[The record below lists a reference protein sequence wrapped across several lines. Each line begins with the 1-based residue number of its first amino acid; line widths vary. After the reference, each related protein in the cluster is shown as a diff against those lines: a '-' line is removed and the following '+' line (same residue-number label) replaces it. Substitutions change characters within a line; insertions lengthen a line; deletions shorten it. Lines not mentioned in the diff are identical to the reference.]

1 MNKNK
6 LFLVMISFSFWL
18 SSSLC
23 AQNYPNRAV
32 KLIVTNP
39 AGGSSDIMARTI
51 AQKLSEL
58 WKQSVIVENKAGGG
72 GTIGMVYAANQPADG
87 YTILFGAQG
96 PTTVTPL
103 LSRVPYEMTR
113 DFYPL
118 SLVSTGP
125 SVMLV
130 QASLA
135 ERNLQDFIALAKA
148 KPNTLNFGSGG
159 VGNAHHLSAEL
170 LNLASGIQTTHVPY
184 KGGIA
189 AANDLAAGQIQ
200 FMFAEVAPVMPLIKA
215 GKLRPIAVASPK
227 RIALLPEV
235 PTFIESGFP
244 GFISI
249 VSWGLYLPTGV
260 ATSVIAQLQIDVRRV
275 MTDPDLVKRFAELG
289 FEAQYSSPD
298 EYRQFLAAE
307 TIKYARIIKENRIKA
322 E

>member
-1 MNKNK
+1 MT
-6 LFLVMISFSFWL
+6 ISAIFSGIFCFAL
-18 SSSLC
+18 LC
-23 AQNYPNRAV
+23 SNTVNAQNYPQRAV
-32 KLIVTNP
+32 KLVVTNL

-51 AQKLSEL
+51 AQKLSEF
-58 WKQSVIVENKAGGG
+58 WKQSVVVENKAGGG
-72 GTIGMVYAANQPADG
+72 GTIGMVYAANQAADG

-103 LSRVPYEMTR
+103 LSKVPYDMAR

-130 QASLA
+130 QANSA
-135 ERNLQDFIALAKA
+135 IQNLQDFIALAKA
-148 KPNTLNFGSGG
+148 KPNTFNFGSGG

-170 LNLASGIQTTHVPY
+170 LNFASGIQTTHIPY

-189 AANDLAAGQIQ
+189 AANDLASGQIQ

-215 GKLRPIAVASPK
+215 GKLRPIAVASSS
-227 RIALLPEV
+227 RISLLPDV

-260 ATSVIAQLQIDVRRV
+260 PAPIIAQLQVDLRRV
-275 MTDPDLVKRFAELG
+275 MTDPDLVKRFLELG
-289 FEAQYSSPD
+289 FEAQYSSPE
-298 EYRQFLAAE
+298 EYRQFLATE
-307 TIKYARIIKENRIKA
+307 TIKYAKIIKENRIKA